1 MVNHRNRMESWFIRV
16 LAKNLKH
23 PIKAIQSRK
32 VLYCHVSIYGTD
44 IEGQTNQHEN
54 SVEEFLE

>member
-1 MVNHRNRMESWFIRV
+1 MESWFIRV

-32 VLYCHVSIYGTD
+32 VLYYHVSIYGTD
-44 IEGQTNQHEN
+44 IEGQTNQHEK